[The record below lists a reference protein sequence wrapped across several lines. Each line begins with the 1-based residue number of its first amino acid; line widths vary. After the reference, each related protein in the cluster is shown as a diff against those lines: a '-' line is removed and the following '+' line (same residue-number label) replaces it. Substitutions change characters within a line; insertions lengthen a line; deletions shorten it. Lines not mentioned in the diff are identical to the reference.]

1 MRKILRSTAVFLLT
15 GALTMAALP
24 TEAFAA
30 NDAFEKAKVL
40 YQEGSTLYSAGDYNG
55 AIEKFTEALKI
66 ITAEGSGEAEEYQ
79 IRGYLM
85 LNIAKSHVNAYDVD
99 RELFHLRQA
108 LSIYKRFVDESEK
121 ISYPPEEIE
130 EAKAEMEKLAT
141 RIEEIEAAEKDK
153 GITGTP
159 VPVVITN
166 ENEVEATRAFGT
178 GIGLTVA
185 GTALVGSGIG
195 FMVYG
200 LGFEAAAQD
209 QVIQEAGDPNHVFTP
224 AEERFVE
231 DEKNKGLGLT
241 GGFAAVAALGIAG
254 IGIGAWQISKARKL
268 RRGAKASATVI
279 PQFGTHGGGLAI
291 VGRF

>member
-1 MRKILRSTAVFLLT
+1 MRKLLRSTAVFLLA
-15 GALTMAALP
+15 GALSMAALP
-24 TEAFAA
+24 ATAFAA

-66 ITAEGSGEAEEYQ
+66 ITAEGSGDPEEYQ
-79 IRGYLM
+79 VRGYLM

-99 RELFHLRQA
+99 RELYHLRQA
-108 LSIYKRFVDESEK
+108 LSIYKRFVEESEK
-121 ISYPPEEIE
+121 IAYPAEDVEES
-130 EAKAEMEKLAT
+130 KREMDKLAT
-141 RIEEIEAAEKDK
+141 RIEEIEAEEKDAGK
-153 GITGTP
+153 GDLP

-185 GTALVGSGIG
+185 GTALVGTGIG
-195 FMVYG
+195 FMIYG
-200 LGFEAAAQD
+200 LGFESAAKD

-231 DEKNKGLGLT
+231 DEKSKGLALT

-254 IGIGAWQISKARKL
+254 IGLGAWQISKARKL
-268 RRGAKASATVI
+268 RRGAKTSTTVV